1 MNRQGDRNAGSF
13 IGYTGSI
20 SVHVVF
26 RYNNSFYSKMIKLWY
41 HTKRYDTMQVRCFLY
56 AKKATLFAVFLNC
69 GRAASKNAIAAFAV
83 SGAFASLNCKP
94 QGQ

>member
-1 MNRQGDRNAGSF
+1 
-13 IGYTGSI
+13 
-20 SVHVVF
+20 
-26 RYNNSFYSKMIKLWY
+26 
-41 HTKRYDTMQVRCFLY
+41 MQVRCFLY

-69 GRAASKNAIAAFAV
+69 GRAASKNAMAAFAV